1 MNKNTSV
8 NMGNESSAH
17 NNINDIV
24 LKKKTLNSY
33 DEVIDNAQQYNS
45 NQHINNNNYQNGS
58 LNNQSTIIKKEE
70 FIQTNPNYQSGI
82 LEKREIKENRKPSIL
97 IIFII
102 LVAVFFGEV
111 IYHTIF
117 DKNSNDE
124 TNITE
129 NNNQNEDSNV
139 ELDNSFINE

>member
-129 NNNQNEDSNV
+129 NNNQNEDSNAK
-139 ELDNSFINE
+139 LDNSFINE

>member
-24 LKKKTLNSY
+24 LKKKTLNAY
-33 DEVIDNAQQYNS
+33 DEVIDNAQQYNN
-45 NQHINNNNYQNGS
+45 NQHINTNYQNGS

-124 TNITE
+124 TNIKE
-129 NNNQNEDSNV
+129 NNNQNEDSNS